1 MDEAN
6 SFRVFCKPRLIFPSL
21 KYPIN
26 FMPCE
31 DGLKIFT
38 STHSITASFF
48 FTGKYIGDEG
58 NELSLPPL
66 IIKNKCCTQAGLLT
80 SELSA
85 LADIVQSAFG
95 FFCLYLTFHLM

>member
-1 MDEAN
+1 
-6 SFRVFCKPRLIFPSL
+6 
-21 KYPIN
+21 
-26 FMPCE
+26 MPCE

-38 STHSITASFF
+38 STHNIIAFF
-48 FTGKYIGDEG
+48 FTGKYIGDDR

-66 IIKNKCCTQAGLLT
+66 IIKNKCCTLAGLLT

-85 LADIVQSAFG
+85 LAYIVQSAFG

>member
-1 MDEAN
+1 
-6 SFRVFCKPRLIFPSL
+6 
-21 KYPIN
+21 
-26 FMPCE
+26 MPCE

-38 STHSITASFF
+38 STHNITAFFF
-48 FTGKYIGDEG
+48 FTGKYIGDEEK
-58 NELSLPPL
+58 ELSLPPL

-95 FFCLYLTFHLM
+95 FFCLYLIFHLM